1 MSDEDNIFREVEE
14 DMRRERL
21 AAMWDKYGVFV
32 IGAAAFFVIVVGGY
46 NVNEWWQE
54 KRSAEDGQA
63 YYEASRL
70 LDGNNTAE
78 ALDAFGKLAND
89 GRSGYE
95 TLAHLKMAAI
105 HAREGRKGEAVAL
118 YDQVSKGGADRVL
131 RDFASLQAA
140 ALRLDEAEPAEM
152 QQRLS
157 GLNNDNNSWRYSARE
172 LLALSAF
179 RSGNVGESEKLFTQ
193 ILGDPSAPAEIRRRA
208 EAMLA
213 LMVKTPEK
221 VSSVVVDEKES
232 QTQ

>member
-32 IGAAAFFVIVVGGY
+32 IGAAAFFVVVVGGY
-46 NVNEWWQE
+46 NVNQWWQQ
-54 KRSAEDGQA
+54 KRAAEDGQA

-70 LDGNNTAE
+70 LDDKKNAE
-78 ALDAFGKLAND
+78 ALNAFGKLADD
-89 GRSGYE
+89 GGSGYE
-95 TLAHLKMAAI
+95 TLAHLKIAAI
-105 HAREGRKGEAVAL
+105 HAKEGRKSEAVAL
-118 YDQVSKGGADRVL
+118 YDQVSRSGADKLL

-140 ALRLDEAEPAEM
+140 ALRLDDADQAEM
-152 QQRLS
+152 QQRLE
-157 GLNNDNNSWRYSARE
+157 GLNKDNNSWRYSAQE

-179 RSGNVGESEKLFTQ
+179 RSGNVSESEKLFTQ

-213 LMVKTPEK
+213 LMVKAPEK
-221 VSSVVVDEKES
+221 VSSAAVDETES